1 MKPADTETI
10 NMCAATICGLMDS
23 WGTARGAD
31 STRMLMGS
39 SFGCY
44 VASGGARD
52 LICMPNNTTPVPA
65 PTPPPPA
72 PTPPP
77 SVPCYSLSIVRQSS
91 SCNLGWTPVDTETMS
106 NCVATICGKMDNWG
120 VARGAGNTKR
130 LVGPGYGCIVEDGS
144 GATDMICMPNNTT
157 PVPAPTPPPSVPTP
171 PPSVS
176 CSSLTVNIFSS
187 SCNSGWTPADS
198 DTINRCSGIICSL
211 MGTYDTARGAD
222 DTKRLVGSAY
232 GCFVEDGSGA
242 TDMICMPNNTT
253 PVPAPTPPPPAPTPP
268 PSVPCLFLTIV
279 RQSSSCNQG
288 WTLAD
293 AETVTNCAIV
303 ICGLMGVWDSARGAD
318 DTKRLMGSGY
328 GCYFENGTGAGDA
341 ICIPNHLISK

>member
-1 MKPADTETI
+1 
-10 NMCAATICGLMDS
+10 MCAATICGLMGS

-52 LICMPNNTTPVPA
+52 MICMPNNTTPVPA

-120 VARGAGNTKR
+120 VARGADNTKR

-157 PVPAPTPPPSVPTP
+157 AVPAPTPPPSVPTP
-171 PPSVS
+171 PPSVP
-176 CSSLTVNIFSS
+176 CSSLTVNTFSS

-198 DTINRCSGIICSL
+198 DTINRCSGIICSI

-222 DTKRLVGSAY
+222 DTKRLVGSGY
-232 GCFVEDGSGA
+232 GCFVEDGIGA

-268 PSVPCLFLTIV
+268 PSVPCLYLTIV